1 MSSCQRSM
9 MRVHVAHELV
19 GHEINGKGCR
29 DMKFSNRLV
38 PAALF
43 VLAMVVPTASK
54 AQATT
59 QKTESKTIPSP
70 ELEMQKKNVQ
80 AYVDLLRHSAGWTKK
95 GSAIFRGDSVRRVF
109 ARGIFI

>member
-1 MSSCQRSM
+1 M

-70 ELEMQKKNVQ
+70 ELEMQKKTCKPTLISCVIRQ
-80 AYVDLLRHSAGWTKK
+80 DGQKKALLSSEETQSDESLRAEFLFE
-95 GSAIFRGDSVRRVF
+95 AFPR
-109 ARGIFI
+109 A